1 MRQNFIWQNKS
12 YCKKEDV
19 KARFENGGF
28 DLIDLKS
35 TLKSFQISWIRRL
48 YQNYNS
54 DKEWVQTLKTMLKDI
69 KIDPET
75 LWSKG
80 SKTFNYIARKI
91 NSDFWKKV
99 FDSI

>member
-1 MRQNFIWQNKS
+1 
-12 YCKKEDV
+12 
-19 KARFENGGF
+19 
-28 DLIDLKS
+28 
-35 TLKSFQISWIRRL
+35 
-48 YQNYNS
+48 
-54 DKEWVQTLKTMLKDI
+54 MLKDV

-99 FDSI
+99 FDSADTLKSKVNKAQSLF